1 MKSSVQLQEI
11 KAAVVRQ
18 KGGPFELET
27 LQLDGPRA
35 SEVLVRIVA
44 TGICATD
51 IHAREE
57 HLPMPL
63 PAVLGHE
70 GAGVVERGW
79 APSPP
84 KCSRRSAPQ
93 GSSERPNQAARF
105 HLSRSRSC

>member
-18 KGGPFELET
+18 KGGLFELET

-57 HLPMPL
+57 RLPMPL
-63 PAVLGHE
+63 
-70 GAGVVERGW
+70 
-79 APSPP
+79 S
-84 KCSRRSAPQ
+84 SR
-93 GSSERPNQAARF
+93 
-105 HLSRSRSC
+105 

>member
-1 MKSSVQLQEI
+1 MKSSVQLQEM

-18 KGGPFELET
+18 TGGPFELET

-70 GAGVVERGW
+70 GAGVVERVG
-79 APSPP
+79 SGPP
-84 KCSRRSAPQ
+84 LATSR
-93 GSSERPNQAARF
+93 F
-105 HLSRSRSC
+105 